1 MKWKKT
7 VLLLLA
13 AIICISSLAGCG
25 KTEEELPSEAP
36 VSLKNDGREVI
47 LVLGE
52 ILGDERRI
60 TVLEEIAEKYMADFP
75 NTRIEVRSFSDIQS
89 LKVAMKAGEVDIGEI
104 PGEEQAA
111 FVQDGIL
118 LDFYPYLLAWKESAT
133 LTQAARTVAGS
144 MGASRAYLL
153 PSDFLQDVLYY
164 RADWFEAYNEGL
176 EPDQQIYCRTWE
188 EIAGGLNANG
198 TLITG
203 AVEKL
208 GEQGRLA
215 FAGKNNLLRYFDAM
229 VWSSLHQNRLADPG
243 AGYFSVADE
252 GKSIFSTEKAAAAA
266 DEFIQVINSALPD
279 SLNWTA
285 EEAIKAFQEGK
296 AGLLLAD
303 RRAAET
309 LRATM
314 PEGSWAVEPF
324 PRGLSGT
331 AALSPNSYTGWG
343 ISSAAKEQEIAAHF
357 LTFLSNADNNTHLAK
372 VCGSLPIHLG
382 AAAMED
388 SLTEGDLAAELTMA
402 ASGDRYRYAF
412 EPTMYQ
418 AYEGYGAEAEEK
430 ISQFAKGNLS
440 KADLLSYLDE
450 YWNTACAEEGK
461 LWK

>member
-1 MKWKKT
+1 M
-7 VLLLLA
+7 LLA
-13 AIICISSLAGCG
+13 ALICMNAFAGCG
-25 KTEEELPSEAP
+25 KTEEEAPSETP
-36 VSLKNDGREVI
+36 VSLKNDGRKVT

-52 ILGDERRI
+52 LLGESRRI
-60 TVLEEIAEKYMADFP
+60 AVLEEIAEKYQADFP
-75 NTRIEVRSFSDIQS
+75 NTRIEVRSFSDAQS
-89 LKVAMKAGEVDIGEI
+89 LKAAMEAGEVDIGEV
-104 PGEEQAA
+104 PGEEQAS
-111 FVQDGIL
+111 FVRDGVL

-133 LTQAARTVAGS
+133 LTQSARTVAGS

-153 PSDFLQDVLYY
+153 PSEFLQDILYY

-176 EPDQQIYCRTWE
+176 EPDQKVYCRTWE
-188 EIAGGLNANG
+188 EIAGGPNANG
-198 TLITG
+198 TIITG
-203 AVEKL
+203 AVEQL
-208 GEQGRLA
+208 GERGRLA

-252 GKSIFSTEKAAAAA
+252 GKSIFSTEKASAAAE
-266 DEFIQVINSALPD
+266 EFTRVVNAAVQGALD
-279 SLNWTA
+279 WTE
-285 EEAIKAFQEGK
+285 EEAVKAFQEGK

-303 RRAAET
+303 RSAAES
-309 LRATM
+309 LRASM

-331 AALSPNSYTGWG
+331 AALSPNSFMGWG
-343 ISSAAKEQEIAAHF
+343 ISASAKEQEIAAHF
-357 LTFLSNADNNTHLAK
+357 LTFLSNADNNTHLSRE
-372 VCGSLPIHLG
+372 CGSLPIHLG

-412 EPTMYQ
+412 EPTMYK
-418 AYEGYGAEAEEK
+418 AYTGYREEAEEK
-430 ISQFAKGNLS
+430 VSQFARGELS
-440 KADLLSYLDE
+440 KADLLSYLDD